1 MHKKKDKIDS
11 NLVITFVMS
20 CRIIGAVLI
29 VAGLYF
35 VLWGKSEE
43 RKFAMEQLAM
53 ASTEHNS
60 IASHVKASLAQPLLS
75 SSTENV

>member
-1 MHKKKDKIDS
+1 M
-11 NLVITFVMS
+11 
-20 CRIIGAVLI
+20 LI

-43 RKFAMEQLAM
+43 KKFAKEQLAI
-53 ASTEHNS
+53 ATSTAEHSS
-60 IASHVKASLAQPLLS
+60 IIRPASHAKASSLTQPLLS

>member
-1 MHKKKDKIDS
+1 
-11 NLVITFVMS
+11 MS
-20 CRIIGAVLI
+20 YRIIGAVLI

-43 RKFAMEQLAM
+43 RKFAREQLAI
-53 ASTEHNS
+53 ASTSTEHS
-60 IASHVKASLAQPLLS
+60 IIRPTSHAKASLAHPLLS